1 MGPDVAWKHSA
12 TQLHVNIAIRNRQ
25 TEIQRVQSSRPVPLF
40 NPSK

>member
-12 TQLHVNIAIRNRQ
+12 TQLYLNTAIRNRQ
-25 TEIQRVQSSRPVPLF
+25 TEIQHIPFSRPVLSS